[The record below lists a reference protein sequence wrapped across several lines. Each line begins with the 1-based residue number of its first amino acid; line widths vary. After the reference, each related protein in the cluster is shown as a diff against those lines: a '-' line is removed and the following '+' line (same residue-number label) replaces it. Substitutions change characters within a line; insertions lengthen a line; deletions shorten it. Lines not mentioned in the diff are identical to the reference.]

1 MKNPFFF
8 IYWRMRMLEPVWR
21 YWLNGRAARFFRTHT
36 SRLSPIAERVLG
48 DIKRDGIA
56 LVPMRELFSGAR
68 FQECASASNAFFRTH
83 AFEQKVAA
91 QKEGMA
97 RADGNKKD
105 FFAYA
110 LGSPIGKAEP
120 LPLSNPLILFALDEA
135 LVNLA
140 AHYFSFAPQF
150 VSFSLL
156 QTLVSGG
163 GEKAKFSQ
171 RWHRD
176 PEDKKILKVF
186 LYFSDVDGGTGP
198 FSYVK
203 KSHLGGKWRHLYPQ
217 VPPFGSYPPDGAL
230 EKVIQHED
238 ILRCTALAGTLIFA
252 DTSGFHRGGL
262 CTEKDRYHFVAA
274 FASWATTQPITY
286 LRPSV
291 SDASFLGPLGRFAIG
306 TSAAQNTPPLF

>member
-1 MKNPFFF
+1 M
-8 IYWRMRMLEPVWR
+8 YWRARMWEPLWH
-21 YWLNGRAARFFRTHT
+21 YWFNGRATLFFRE
-36 SRLSPIAERVLG
+36 RAQNLLPVAERVLN
-48 DIKRDGIA
+48 DLRRDGIA
-56 LVPMRELFSGAR
+56 LVPMRMLFGEAQ
-68 FQECASASNAFFRTH
+68 FQELLTAANGFFH
-83 AFEQKVAA
+83 IPDFERKIAA
-91 QKEGMA
+91 QKAGMTL
-97 RADGNKKD
+97 ADGNKKD

-120 LPLSNPLILFALDEA
+120 LPLSNPLIRFALDEA

-140 AHYFSFAPQF
+140 AHYFSFVPQF

-186 LYFSDVDGGTGP
+186 LYLNDVDEGTGP

-230 EKVIQHED
+230 EKIIPQED
-238 ILRCTALAGTLIFA
+238 ILRCTAPAGTLIFA

-262 CTEKDRYHFVAA
+262 CTGKDRYHFVAA

-286 LRPSV
+286 VRPSASEV
-291 SDASFLGPLGRFAIG
+291 SCLGSFGRFSVG
-306 TSAAQNTPPLF
+306 V